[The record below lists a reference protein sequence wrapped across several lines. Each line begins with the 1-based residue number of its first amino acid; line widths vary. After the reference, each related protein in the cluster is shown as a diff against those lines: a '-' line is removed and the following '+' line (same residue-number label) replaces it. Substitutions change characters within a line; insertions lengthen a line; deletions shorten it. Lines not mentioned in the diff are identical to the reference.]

1 MTAVPAVA
9 AVIGI
14 RHYDRHRSLP
24 SCHKDAE
31 EICKGLRSG
40 QFPGEAA
47 KVYYDADRTTI
58 LQAINRLS
66 EAVRSGARFTWF
78 HYSGH
83 GIWYQDDLH
92 LVPSDSR
99 YFEANVPFSS
109 ILESLSKHE
118 TQGCL
123 HIITLDCCQ
132 TLPERQNVHSNSSSG
147 VRGGG
152 RKDELFKKL
161 YNFSPSASGHEV
173 VVFGACEKLCV
184 VPDREDPTRSN
195 PFSGHIAKF
204 LHQENCKLKDFIKKV
219 NRLVLTETQCKQR
232 PTICHLSPESY
243 DAIITAAT
251 QADEIWCSDQI
262 RQDLEHKGRAGQ
274 IVLALDYVMR
284 VSSPRDS
291 DRFLIVCDGTIGCGK
306 TFFLNR
312 LCRSQHMPH
321 IRICREPVPKSEK
334 KSWWS
339 LLEKFYHA
347 MSTTGPRQSPHK
359 AVIHLQNTILQH
371 HHDIA
376 TSRSTHIITE
386 RSFSSSVRVFCKA
399 LHDKGILPKSS
410 WAQFS

>member
-40 QFPGEAA
+40 QFPGEAVE
-47 KVYYDADRTTI
+47 VYYDADRTTI

-118 TQGCL
+118 TQGCV

-132 TLPERQNVHSNSSSG
+132 TLPERENVHRG

-152 RKDELFKKL
+152 RNDELFKKL

-173 VVFGACEKLCV
+173 VVFGACEKLCA

-195 PFSGHIAKF
+195 PFSGHIAKC
-204 LHQENCKLKDFIKKV
+204 LHQENCKLKDFIGRV
-219 NRLVLTETQCKQR
+219 SRLVLTETQCMQR
-232 PTICHLSPESY
+232 PTICHLSPKSY
-243 DAIITAAT
+243 GAIITAAT
-251 QADEIWCSDQI
+251 
-262 RQDLEHKGRAGQ
+262 
-274 IVLALDYVMR
+274 
-284 VSSPRDS
+284 
-291 DRFLIVCDGTIGCGK
+291 
-306 TFFLNR
+306 
-312 LCRSQHMPH
+312 
-321 IRICREPVPKSEK
+321 
-334 KSWWS
+334 
-339 LLEKFYHA
+339 
-347 MSTTGPRQSPHK
+347 
-359 AVIHLQNTILQH
+359 
-371 HHDIA
+371 
-376 TSRSTHIITE
+376 
-386 RSFSSSVRVFCKA
+386 
-399 LHDKGILPKSS
+399 
-410 WAQFS
+410 

>member
-118 TQGCL
+118 TQGCV

-132 TLPERQNVHSNSSSG
+132 TLPERENVHRG

-152 RKDELFKKL
+152 RNDELFKKL

-173 VVFGACEKLCV
+173 VVFGACEKLCA

-195 PFSGHIAKF
+195 PFSGHIAKC
-204 LHQENCKLKDFIKKV
+204 LHQENC
-219 NRLVLTETQCKQR
+219 
-232 PTICHLSPESY
+232 
-243 DAIITAAT
+243 
-251 QADEIWCSDQI
+251 
-262 RQDLEHKGRAGQ
+262 
-274 IVLALDYVMR
+274 
-284 VSSPRDS
+284 
-291 DRFLIVCDGTIGCGK
+291 
-306 TFFLNR
+306 
-312 LCRSQHMPH
+312 
-321 IRICREPVPKSEK
+321 
-334 KSWWS
+334 
-339 LLEKFYHA
+339 
-347 MSTTGPRQSPHK
+347 
-359 AVIHLQNTILQH
+359 
-371 HHDIA
+371 
-376 TSRSTHIITE
+376 
-386 RSFSSSVRVFCKA
+386 
-399 LHDKGILPKSS
+399 
-410 WAQFS
+410 